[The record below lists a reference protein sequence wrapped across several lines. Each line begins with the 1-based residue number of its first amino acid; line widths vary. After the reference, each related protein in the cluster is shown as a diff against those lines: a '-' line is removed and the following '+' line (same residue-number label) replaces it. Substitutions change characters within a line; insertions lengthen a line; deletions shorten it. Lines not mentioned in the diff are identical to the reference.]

1 MLTGVRIAF
10 GEHGGQVV
18 FIGVFSLQPLASTI
32 PPAQPSDNDAG
43 PWNGRLP
50 HNISGAELTAAV
62 YVRALDVAGAGLLC
76 TGASVCV
83 KSLGSVLSSNM
94 SSAMQQLLSRV
105 CPPSAGSQPY
115 TPVAGL
121 ADVPV
126 MSDGRGRYQ
135 VEWPEAV
142 SVAWF

>member
-1 MLTGVRIAF
+1 MSTGVRIAF

-18 FIGVFSLQPLASTI
+18 FIGVFSLQPLASTV
-32 PPAQPSDNDAG
+32 PPLQPSDHDAR
-43 PWNGRLP
+43 PWHGRLP
-50 HNISGAELTAAV
+50 HNITGAQLTAAV
-62 YVRALDVAGAGLLC
+62 YVRTRDIAGAGLLC
-76 TGASVCV
+76 TGGSVCV
-83 KSLGSVLSSNM
+83 KSLGSVLSSDM

>member
-1 MLTGVRIAF
+1 MHWGLGLR
-10 GEHGGQVV
+10 Q
-18 FIGVFSLQPLASTI
+18 
-32 PPAQPSDNDAG
+32 
-43 PWNGRLP
+43 
-50 HNISGAELTAAV
+50 
-62 YVRALDVAGAGLLC
+62 VAGL
-76 TGASVCV
+76 GAVV
-83 KSLGSVLSSNM
+83 KHELGD
-94 SSAMQQLLSRV
+94 AALLSRV